1 MLFLT
6 LKADFCLHKM
16 LLSPIPHTELN
27 LLPHGNATYFLP
39 SGFCSSTVL
48 FSNLIPLSY
57 CISNI
62 EIQPS
67 CSLRSLLSKI
77 NVTVLL
83 NCISQDSSFRSS
95 ASSCSILPLRSIFQN
110 RGAVTA
116 LVLYISP
123 ELKESKVTFSF

>member
-1 MLFLT
+1 MRLGDMKKLEYCHLASECWNQDLMLFLT
-6 LKADFCLHKM
+6 LKAYFCLHKM
-16 LLSPIPHTELN
+16 LLSPLPHTELN

-57 CISNI
+57 CISSI

-67 CSLRSLLSKI
+67 CSLSSLLSKL
-77 NVTVLL
+77 NVTVFL

-95 ASSCSILPLRSIFQN
+95 ASSLFNSAS
-110 RGAVTA
+110 
-116 LVLYISP
+116 
-123 ELKESKVTFSF
+123 